1 MFWQIVNTEHTKIF
15 KRAIFWVEVAVALA
29 LIAAMYLVMFAISRP
44 GASSEMPP
52 EAIAEIEEILT
63 WPSALN
69 GLVGMA
75 AGPSLGG
82 IIMVILAG
90 AVMAQEYTWNTL
102 QLWLSRGVPRS
113 LFLGAK
119 FVALLL
125 PMLILVLAVLVAGG
139 ALTATFTVLI
149 DGSLPVSEVAWL
161 ELLLQSGKVAYTM
174 LPYAALAFFL
184 AVLSR
189 STIVA
194 VGGGL
199 AYVLAGEGVAVQL
212 LTLAGGGWAQIG
224 RYIPSGLAQ
233 ALQESNAGLVIG
245 DADSLDAL
253 QYLEPGQAAIGIA
266 LYTLLFV
273 GLAVLAF
280 RRQDYTG

>member
-29 LIAAMYLVMFAISRP
+29 LVAAMYLVMFAISRP
-44 GASSEMPP
+44 GANSSMPP
-52 EAIAEIEEILT
+52 EAVAEIEEILT
-63 WPSALN
+63 WPSALK

-102 QLWLSRGVPRS
+102 QLWLSRGVSRS
-113 LFLGAK
+113 LFLSAK

-125 PMLILVLAVLVAGG
+125 PMLILVLAVLVVGG
-139 ALTATFTVLI
+139 VLTALFTLQI
-149 DGSLPVSEVAWL
+149 DGTLPLGEIAWPD
-161 ELLLQSGKVAYTM
+161 LLLQGGKVAYTL

-199 AYVLAGEGVAVQL
+199 AYVLAGEGIVVQL
-212 LTLAGGGWAQIG
+212 LALAGGAWAQIG

-233 ALQESNAGLVIG
+233 AVQESNAGLVIG

-253 QYLEPGQAAIGIA
+253 QVLEPGQAAIGIA

-273 GLAVLAF
+273 GLAILIF
-280 RRQDYTG
+280 RRQDYSS